1 MTKICQVEQ
10 GAVNLCVPTEIYKGN
25 LPASAHVSWGRHSQA
40 RGMPMVLRTGKCQK
54 TQVVQDLEH
63 VPDEN
68 SLNSLFKY
76 LGNELGK
83 SISFRGVRIKSKKE
97 KMQHACPVISP
108 EKRKKKKSFQRHP
121 WIIPLVCL

>member
-68 SLNSLFKY
+68 SLNSLFQY

-83 SISFRGVRIKSKKE
+83 SISFRGVRIKEGKDATC
-97 KMQHACPVISP
+97 MPCY
-108 EKRKKKKSFQRHP
+108 
-121 WIIPLVCL
+121 LT